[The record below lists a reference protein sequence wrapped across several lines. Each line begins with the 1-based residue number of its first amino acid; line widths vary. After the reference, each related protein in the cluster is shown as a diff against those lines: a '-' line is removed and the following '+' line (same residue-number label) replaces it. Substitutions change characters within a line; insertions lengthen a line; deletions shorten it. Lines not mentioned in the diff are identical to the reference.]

1 MSTRVAVGENHLEP
15 ENAFLIKPLQLA
27 ELLRPI
33 ASTHKQ
39 LDPKTPS
46 QQRLAG
52 SVDCECQPVDV
63 KVRIAINNDS
73 DVFRK
78 KL

>member
-1 MSTRVAVGENHLEP
+1 VSTRVAVGENSLEP
-15 ENAFLIKPLQLA
+15 ENVFLIKPLQLA

-46 QQRLAG
+46 QQKLAG
-52 SVDCECQPVDV
+52 SVDCECQPVDG
-63 KVRIAINNDS
+63 KVSIAVNSDS